1 MGRAAGRG
9 PSRGRSRSERAGV
22 AAKLRQDIDGTG
34 WTVRIGPVES
44 QHVAATIDAFVW

>member
-1 MGRAAGRG
+1 
-9 PSRGRSRSERAGV
+9 V

-34 WTVRIGPVES
+34 WTVRIGPVEP